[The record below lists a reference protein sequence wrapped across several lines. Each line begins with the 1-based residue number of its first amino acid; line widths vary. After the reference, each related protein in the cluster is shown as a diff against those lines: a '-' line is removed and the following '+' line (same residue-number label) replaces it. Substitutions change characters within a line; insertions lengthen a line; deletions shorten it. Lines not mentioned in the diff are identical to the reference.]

1 MEVCPYSCFLWC
13 RYFWGPLVSFV
24 TTDEFSVR
32 LTKLLQWLVS
42 HELTAYLSVF
52 NLFLTQWI
60 MTILWKGCK
69 PDNFEPHN
77 SLSLSFTNI
86 WGRCS
91 DFVECESLLQL
102 NSPDI
107 LALCVTN
114 LDDAIVSIAIYF
126 SVRGYL
132 PLIRKDSITH
142 MHGLAVFLKE
152 GPRFAWDLSLE
163 NSADS
168 YLCFEQAFYRSPS
181 SSLHTVFDFISP
193 NLD

>member
-1 MEVCPYSCFLWC
+1 MEVCPYSYFLWC
-13 RYFWGPLVSFV
+13 RYFWGPLVSFI

-60 MTILWKGCK
+60 MSILWKGCK

-86 WGRCS
+86 RGRCS
-91 DFVECESLLQL
+91 DFVECESLLEL

-114 LDDAIVSIAIYF
+114 LDDAIVSSNF

-152 GPRFAWDLSLE
+152 GLPFAQDLSLE

-168 YLCFEQAFYRSPS
+168 YLCFQQAFYRSPS